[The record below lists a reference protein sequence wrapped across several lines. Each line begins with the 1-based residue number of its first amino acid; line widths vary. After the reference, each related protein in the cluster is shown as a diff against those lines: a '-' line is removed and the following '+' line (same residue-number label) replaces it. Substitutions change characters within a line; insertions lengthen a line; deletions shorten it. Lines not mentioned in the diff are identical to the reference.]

1 MCVLRLTRLLALVV
15 LACCF
20 SSAHSQEP
28 LSTRRLLQEERWSE
42 LVERLAPLGNR
53 SAEQEY
59 EYGIALAHLEH
70 WEQAHAALSRGAR
83 LQQGDKRFPI
93 ELAGIAFKQKQNG
106 RAISYLHRA
115 LRLDAKD
122 DYANEFL
129 ATLYF
134 LQGNVEAAVKY
145 WNRISTPKPRIAAQV
160 NESPLRVRPA
170 LLDHAI
176 AFSSGEAM
184 RLTQLRST
192 DARLQNLQIF
202 PSYRIDLVA
211 QPDGGFDSVLRAQ
224 ELNGFGNTGAE
235 ALLRTFRGLP
245 FQEITPEYDNLRG
258 SATNVIALARWDADK
273 RRYAGEISG
282 PMGQD
287 PQWRYRIGV
296 DVRNENWAI
305 RNGFTGPAPVLASL
319 NLRREAGSAEISRLI
334 GWRGRWSLSA
344 EFSNRDF
351 RSIVPGS
358 TLTAPLLADGF
369 ELKQTAAVQYQILR
383 APEHRLEIS
392 SGAGSQAGKVWSGSS
407 LSFEKL
413 QGWVEA
419 RWFPR
424 ARGDDFETVYSAR
437 AGKTLGQLPFDEL
450 FILGL
455 ERDNDPALWMRAHI
469 GTRNGEKGS
478 APLGKDFFLS
488 SWETD
493 KNLYSNGLLTVRLGP
508 FIDTGKITDPGGALG
523 SQKWL
528 TDTGA
533 EARLRV
539 LGVGVALVY
548 GKDLRTGNNAIYVTL
563 AR

>member
-1 MCVLRLTRLLALVV
+1 
-15 LACCF
+15 
-20 SSAHSQEP
+20 
-28 LSTRRLLQEERWSE
+28 
-42 LVERLAPLGNR
+42 
-53 SAEQEY
+53 
-59 EYGIALAHLEH
+59 
-70 WEQAHAALSRGAR
+70 
-83 LQQGDKRFPI
+83 
-93 ELAGIAFKQKQNG
+93 
-106 RAISYLHRA
+106 
-115 LRLDAKD
+115 
-122 DYANEFL
+122 
-129 ATLYF
+129 
-134 LQGNVEAAVKY
+134 
-145 WNRISTPKPRIAAQV
+145 
-160 NESPLRVRPA
+160 
-170 LLDHAI
+170 
-176 AFSSGEAM
+176 
-184 RLTQLRST
+184 
-192 DARLQNLQIF
+192 
-202 PSYRIDLVA
+202 
-211 QPDGGFDSVLRAQ
+211 
-224 ELNGFGNTGAE
+224 
-235 ALLRTFRGLP
+235 
-245 FQEITPEYDNLRG
+245 
-258 SATNVIALARWDADK
+258 
-273 RRYAGEISG
+273 
-282 PMGQD
+282 
-287 PQWRYRIGV
+287 
-296 DVRNENWAI
+296 
-305 RNGFTGPAPVLASL
+305 VLASL

-334 GWRGRWSLSA
+334 SWRGRWSLSA

-358 TLTAPLLADGF
+358 TLTAPLLAEGF